1 VRAVVYEREG
11 AVGLTDVPDP
21 MLIEPDDAIVRI
33 SRTAICRSD
42 LHFVHGK
49 APSEPGDVLGHEAVG
64 IVEEVG
70 PEVRGVAPGDRVV
83 VSFHACCGACWF
95 CERGETALCGSSQIF
110 GGGLFGGGLAGMQ
123 AEGVRVPHANAN
135 LLRVDDA
142 LDDDRAVFLGDVA
155 STSVASATMGDP
167 GPSGTVAVLGLGP
180 VGLLAV
186 QALVAAGA
194 DRVVALDREPE
205 RLRMAEAA
213 GADPVNIDEHDPEM
227 ALAERTED
235 RGADVVIEAVGHPDA
250 FASALDVVRRGGRI
264 VVAGMYTSELT
275 ELQLGVWWARSLDV
289 RFLGLCP
296 VHAWWDRSAAMMRAG
311 ALDPAPLVSHA
322 LHLEEAPRGYE
333 LFDRREATK
342 VVLVP

>member
-1 VRAVVYEREG
+1 MPIRPHR
-11 AVGLTDVPDP
+11 D
-21 MLIEPDDAIVRI
+21 
-33 SRTAICRSD
+33 CRSD

-64 IVEEVG
+64 TVEEVG
-70 PEVRGVAPGDRVV
+70 SEVQGLSPGDRVV
-83 VSFHACCGACWF
+83 VSFHACCGVCWF
-95 CERGETALCGSSQIF
+95 CERGETALCGSSQVF
-110 GGGLFGGGLAGMQ
+110 GGGLFGGGLAAMQ
-123 AEGVRVPHANAN
+123 AEGVRVPHATAN

-155 STSVASATMGDP
+155 STSVGLRDSRP
-167 GPSGTVAVLGLGP
+167 GPGGTVAVLGPGP

-194 DRVVALDREPE
+194 ERVVALDREPA
-205 RLRMAEAA
+205 RLDMAEAA
-213 GADPVNIDEHDPEM
+213 GAEPVDIDEHEPEM
-227 ALAERTED
+227 ALAERTQD
-235 RGADVVIEAVGHPDA
+235 RGADVVIEAVGHLDA

-264 VVAGMYTSELT
+264 VVAGMYTGELT
-275 ELQLGVWWARSLDV
+275 ELQLGVWWARALDV

-296 VHAWWDRSAAMMRAG
+296 VHAWWDRTAAMMAAG
-311 ALDPAPLVSHA
+311 TLDPAPLISHS
-322 LHLEEAPRGYE
+322 LHLEQAPLGYD